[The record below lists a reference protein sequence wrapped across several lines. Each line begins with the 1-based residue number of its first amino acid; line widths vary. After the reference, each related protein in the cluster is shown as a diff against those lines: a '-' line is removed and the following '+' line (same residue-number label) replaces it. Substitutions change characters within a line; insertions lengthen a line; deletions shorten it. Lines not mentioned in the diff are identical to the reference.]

1 MSKRKKIC
9 VCSAQTPFAY
19 GGTEIFVENVISQ
32 LRLRGH
38 DAELVRLPLQTQPHE
53 ELLKSCLAWR
63 LLNLDFVEMERI
75 DLVIP
80 TKFPSY
86 MVRHENKRIW
96 LLHQYRQIYDLYDTA
111 YTSFQPTSKDNEIRK
126 YIIDLDQESFRES
139 KKVFSQS
146 RTVAER
152 LKHSVGIE
160 SEILHPPISD
170 SDSFYFETLDNH
182 VLSVARLAGN
192 KRIDLLI
199 EAMQYVSDRFHAVIV
214 GDGYARPELEKLTT
228 KLKLGKR
235 VHFVGQISRE
245 EVIRHYA
252 KAGAV
257 FYGPVEE
264 DYGLATLEAFY
275 ARKPVITCSDSGG
288 VLELVDD
295 SCGWIATAQPQSIAS
310 CIEEALNNK
319 NKSRQMGEEGFHK
332 ISYLSWN
339 YVMDRLLD
347 ES

>member
-75 DLVIP
+75 NLVIS

-152 LKHSVGIE
+152 LKRSTGME
-160 SEILHPPISD
+160 TEILHPPIHD
-170 SDSFYFETLDNH
+170 SDSFHFETLENH

-192 KRIDLLI
+192 KRVDLLI
-199 EAMQYVSDRFHAVIV
+199 EAMPYVSDRFHAVIV

-288 VLELVDD
+288 VLELVND
-295 SCGWIATAQPQSIAS
+295 SCGWIATTQPQSIAS
-310 CIEEALNNK
+310 CIEEALSNK

-332 ISYLSWN
+332 ISYLNWN
-339 YVMDRLLD
+339 YVMDRLL
-347 ES
+347 EGF